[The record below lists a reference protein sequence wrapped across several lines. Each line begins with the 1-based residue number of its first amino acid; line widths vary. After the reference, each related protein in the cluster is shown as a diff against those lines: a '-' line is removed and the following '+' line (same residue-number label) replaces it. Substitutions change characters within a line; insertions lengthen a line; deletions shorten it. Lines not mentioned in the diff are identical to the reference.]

1 MANRRSHDSHIGSKA
16 SNSGSSG
23 SSGSSGGSGSGSHKW
38 INQLRT
44 LPSNPQSKDFLKLE
58 YIDVNLNNSRK
69 LITNLNNLTKETSE
83 YVKNLDV
90 QVSGNLVQLNQ
101 VDKELAWLE

>member
-1 MANRRSHDSHIGSKA
+1 MTNNHSQSNIGYKA
-16 SNSGSSG
+16 SSNNSSKSGSS
-23 SSGSSGGSGSGSHKW
+23 SHRW

-58 YIDVNLNNSRK
+58 YLEVNLNNSRK
-69 LITNLNNLTKETSE
+69 LITNLNSLSKETNE
-83 YVKNLDV
+83 YIKNVDL
-90 QVSGNLVQLNQ
+90 QVNGNLIQLNQ